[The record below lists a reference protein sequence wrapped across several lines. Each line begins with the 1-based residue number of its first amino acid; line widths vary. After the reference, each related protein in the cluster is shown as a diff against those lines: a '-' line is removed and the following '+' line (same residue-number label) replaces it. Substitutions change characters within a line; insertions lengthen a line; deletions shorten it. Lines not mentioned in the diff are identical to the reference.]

1 MVEGGQSTEEL
12 RLLLR
17 VLLCGRPEHCPGM
30 AVSSLPS
37 RSLRWEVRT
46 GSANPFPA
54 HVMGGP
60 APSPSST
67 PPSPLIVHRLFHKV
81 FILLLPFFQTC
92 VSGMVLGREWGRQH
106 SGNLSSLENFLQALI
121 AVSQDICAMFITLR
135 RTSEFN
141 IAG

>member
-17 VLLCGRPEHCPGM
+17 ALLCGRPEHCPGT

-54 HVMGGP
+54 HVMDGP
-60 APSPSST
+60 APSPSCT

-81 FILLLPFFQTC
+81 FILLLLFFKP
-92 VSGMVLGREWGRQH
+92 VFVEWYWE
-106 SGNLSSLENFLQALI
+106 GNGEGSTVEMFLLWK
-121 AVSQDICAMFITLR
+121 
-135 RTSEFN
+135 TSFKPLLQ
-141 IAG
+141 